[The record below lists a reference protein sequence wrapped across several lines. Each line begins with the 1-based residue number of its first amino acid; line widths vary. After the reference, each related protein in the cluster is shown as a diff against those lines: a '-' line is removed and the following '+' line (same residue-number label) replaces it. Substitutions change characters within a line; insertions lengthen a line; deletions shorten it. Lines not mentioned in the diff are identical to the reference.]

1 MPRVGAVTEGDV
13 RMRERNGREAVL
25 LCRAPPTPPKWR
37 SALATYLGVLPTALV
52 LGRFLSPW
60 IAGWPFVL
68 RVATFNAAVV
78 AGAYWIVMPVVLRV
92 LRGWLT
98 PAASPR
104 SRCRT
109 P

>member
-1 MPRVGAVTEGDV
+1 MRRGGDVTEGDV
-13 RMRERNGREAVL
+13 LVRERDGRETL
-25 LCRAPPTPPKWR
+25 WLCRAPPTPQKWR

-52 LGRFLSPW
+52 LGRLLSPW

-68 RVATFNAAVV
+68 RVATLNAAIV
-78 AGAYWIVMPVVLRV
+78 AGAYWIAMPVVLRV

-98 PAASPR
+98 PAAAPR